1 MQWENGNCCRKLIK
15 CATKIWQTSLK
26 LCHSYYQDI
35 TVAKLM
41 KIELVDTTEFS
52 HVVSTVYAHSNVI
65 CMESLAPELFV
76 SLTDVFILFWFVR
89 NTTADYGNILL

>member
-1 MQWENGNCCRKLIK
+1 
-15 CATKIWQTSLK
+15 
-26 LCHSYYQDI
+26 
-35 TVAKLM
+35 M

-89 NTTADYGNILL
+89 NTTADYGNILLWFGLLVDVYLNNSLSHM